1 MEVTSRTRIIVG
13 LTFAAYSLIT
23 ILLGIWSTRQ
33 ARKTDTFGSGFGK
46 NFYAGG
52 GNMNWL
58 LVGMMLAAGGAS
70 GGTFLSNPGLAHS
83 WGLMWC
89 ICMFGT
95 IFLNLYGAGL
105 VQKKLKIV
113 CGRINAVS
121 FGVVLKHRFNNNR
134 FIAWYT
140 PFSIVVFTGLMLYMQ
155 MTSGAKLVATMT
167 GMRYE
172 IGLVLFGII
181 LVVYTIFGGA
191 KGTSIVS
198 VFQGFIMTVTT
209 VALMVGLFTYVRSDY
224 GTVEKAFRS
233 LALTDPSILTPTAQ
247 FSLTGLMSYLFLTG
261 MSGAVGSNNVSRA
274 VQIGSSKALH
284 RSTIMTILFIGFWSC
299 IMPFLG
305 TLGKTVFPDIAS
317 DTIIPYAALMVL
329 PPVFAGIVVAGV
341 TSAIHSTLAVNML
354 TVNASVV
361 MDLYGSLIKPEA
373 TDKELQK
380 VNTIST
386 AALIVLMT
394 LFAIK
399 PPALIGVINNFAI
412 AGGAAAFF
420 IPMLLGTWWKR
431 ANEYGCIASM
441 VGGVGYYFLAT
452 FNPVFAF
459 NMNPIIPSLIVA
471 LLAMVIVSVA
481 TPAPE
486 KEIVDIW
493 FGADYG
499 TRAANHS

>member
-1 MEVTSRTRIIVG
+1 M
-13 LTFAAYSLIT
+13 
-23 ILLGIWSTRQ
+23 LGIS
-33 ARKTDTFGSGFGK
+33 
-46 NFYAGG
+46 
-52 GNMNWL
+52 
-58 LVGMMLAAGGAS
+58 
-70 GGTFLSNPGLAHS
+70 
-83 WGLMWC
+83 
-89 ICMFGT
+89 
-95 IFLNLYGAGL
+95 
-105 VQKKLKIV
+105 
-113 CGRINAVS
+113 
-121 FGVVLKHRFNNNR
+121 
-134 FIAWYT
+134 
-140 PFSIVVFTGLMLYMQ
+140 
-155 MTSGAKLVATMT
+155 SGAKLVATMT

-209 VALMVGLFTYVRSDY
+209 VALMVGLFTYVRNDY

-233 LALTDPSILTPTAQ
+233 LALTDPSILTPTAH

-305 TLGKTVFPDIAS
+305 TLGKTVFPDVAS

-341 TSAIHSTLAVNML
+341 TSAIHSTLAVNIL

-420 IPMLLGTWWKR
+420 IPVLLGTWWKR

-481 TPAPE
+481 TPAPK

-499 TRAANHS
+499 TREANHS